1 MGCLILNLGL
11 LETKINLIQEEYK
24 NLLITLLPRLKSSM
38 SKEALD
44 DINLFWI
51 KHMDAVELYL
61 QAIFAGEE
69 SYVFTASTYM
79 DYDDQEYVPFLLLG
93 KKHILDDPLGKYS
106 EICNAMPNG
115 KDNHYLYTQ
124 IGITAEDNL
133 KILSNLQEHVLIL
146 PLRLLDQTSANNE
159 LFDLGKAIF
168 INLFKDVDSLDDYFV
183 KCKSIS
189 EIEHY
194 LREDAAQAIMFSED
208 DDKTLPFAQ
217 RFKMALADRDYM
229 VDTKKTDAYN
239 FFVLVFGCIQ
249 QSVDIIASC
258 TNYKC
263 VPFIRYPVSLHY
275 VSILVEN
282 MKDDVHI
289 RILGFKMSVAF
300 IVYKLC
306 DKKRINTTDLNSF
319 LTKNQG
325 YNFSDKLYYT
335 LSARGINEN
344 NFTNYP
350 IRQLVVEELEKYYDW
365 METM

>member
-11 LETKINLIQEEYK
+11 LETKINSIQEEYK

-183 KCKSIS
+183 KCKTIFYKGIMPS
-189 EIEHY
+189 E
-194 LREDAAQAIMFSED
+194 
-208 DDKTLPFAQ
+208 
-217 RFKMALADRDYM
+217 
-229 VDTKKTDAYN
+229 
-239 FFVLVFGCIQ
+239 
-249 QSVDIIASC
+249 
-258 TNYKC
+258 
-263 VPFIRYPVSLHY
+263 
-275 VSILVEN
+275 
-282 MKDDVHI
+282 
-289 RILGFKMSVAF
+289 RI
-300 IVYKLC
+300 
-306 DKKRINTTDLNSF
+306 
-319 LTKNQG
+319 
-325 YNFSDKLYYT
+325 
-335 LSARGINEN
+335 
-344 NFTNYP
+344 
-350 IRQLVVEELEKYYDW
+350 
-365 METM
+365 